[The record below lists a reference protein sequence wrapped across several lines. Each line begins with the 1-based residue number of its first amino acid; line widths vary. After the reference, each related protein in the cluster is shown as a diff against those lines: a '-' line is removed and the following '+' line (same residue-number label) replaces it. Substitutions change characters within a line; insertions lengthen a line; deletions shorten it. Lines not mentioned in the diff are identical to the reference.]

1 MSSKSLSL
9 SRVLIAGGLLV
20 TLSMGIRHGF
30 GLFNLPITQAN
41 GWGRE
46 TFALAIALQNLMW
59 GAMQPVFGGLADRF
73 GAFKVMLFGGIL
85 YSQIGRAHV

>member
-1 MSSKSLSL
+1 MTYQLNL

-46 TFALAIALQNLMW
+46 TFALAIALQNLTW
-59 GAMQPVFGGLADRF
+59 GATQPLFGGLSDKFGAYNLPVFGPAT
-73 GAFKVMLFGGIL
+73 
-85 YSQIGRAHV
+85 

>member
-1 MSSKSLSL
+1 MTYQLNL
-9 SRVLIAGGLLV
+9 TRVLIAGGLLV

-46 TFALAIALQNLMW
+46 TFALAIALQNLTW
-59 GAMQPVFGGLADRF
+59 GSYQLT
-73 GAFKVMLFGGIL
+73 LSN
-85 YSQIGRAHV
+85 YS